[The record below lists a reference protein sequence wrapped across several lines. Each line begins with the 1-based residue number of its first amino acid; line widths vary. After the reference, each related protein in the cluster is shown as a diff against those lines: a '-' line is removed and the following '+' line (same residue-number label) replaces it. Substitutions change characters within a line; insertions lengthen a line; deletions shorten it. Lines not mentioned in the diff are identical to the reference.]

1 MKQVNFGH
9 LLIACSIIF
18 QTSACGQTKSEFTW
32 PNGAKAAICLTYDD
46 GLSSHVNTVGPA
58 LKKYNFKA
66 TFYPTLASSSI
77 YDEMDKWKL
86 LAQEGHELGNHSL
99 YHPCQKSKGGM
110 DWVKDYQDL
119 DKYTVDQLLE
129 EIQLANSFLSA
140 LDGKK
145 TRTFAYPCAHYY
157 AGGVNY
163 KDSISK
169 HASAARGSSG
179 RQESLQIPD
188 EIDIY
193 NITSWAPNNHDADDL
208 IAYIDKIIESNSFS
222 TFTFH
227 GIGAE
232 HLVVSKEDHEAM
244 LKYLDAHRDKIWV
257 TTFKEATDYLR
268 SQQLKK

>member
-1 MKQVNFGH
+1 MKRTNFTQLI
-9 LLIACSIIF
+9 LLFSILF
-18 QTSACGQTKSEFTW
+18 QTSACGQTKSELTW

-46 GLSSHVNTVGPA
+46 GLSNHVNTVGPM

-86 LAQEGHELGNHSL
+86 LAQDGHELGNHTL
-99 YHPCQKSKGGM
+99 YHPCQKSKPGM
-110 DWVKDYQDL
+110 GWLKDYQDL
-119 DKYTVDQLLE
+119 DQYSIEQLLE

-145 TRTFAYPCAHYY
+145 NRTFAYPCAHYY

-163 KDSISK
+163 KDSINEY
-169 HASAARGSSG
+169 ASAARGSSED
-179 RQESLQIPD
+179 QELVKSPT

-193 NITSWAPNNHDADDL
+193 NVPSWAPNNHKADDL
-208 IAYIDKIIESNSFS
+208 IAYIEKVIENNSFS

-232 HLVVSKEDHEAM
+232 DMIVSKEDHEEM
-244 LKYLDAHRDKIWV
+244 LKYLDAHRDEIWV

-268 SQQLKK
+268 SQQIKN